1 MNVFE
6 LFAVLTLQK
15 DDYNK
20 GLDETEKKA
29 NTWGDKIK
37 NIMQNKAVMA
47 IMLVAKALV
56 DVGKKINQLMRDTM
70 NYADSVGDLA
80 AQYGVTT
87 DAISEMQYIADQSS
101 TSIEGMTSAM
111 TMLLNRA
118 KENGEGFKELGVDVY
133 DTNGNLKQMDELF
146 YETIGALNNV
156 ESEGERSRLM
166 LETFGRSAMNVGEV
180 VRKSS
185 EELAQMRQEAHELGV
200 VMNEETINFASD
212 MNDTFAV
219 LKLQGQSALASLVAG
234 APDAEEKLQNFF
246 DSVMEMLDTYIPTFA
261 NFTVRLLIQ
270 ASVAL
275 VRIAPSLAV
284 NIVEAIIDTVLN
296 MDWLQVGFDIGRA
309 IAEGIV
315 NVIIS
320 ALNAVVGWTGLK
332 IPKVD
337 FGVGS
342 DIGSMSLGEMV
353 GEEYEISENIRQEIN
368 VKVEASGDSAVS
380 EDTAEKTAQALAPY
394 IDKILGG
401 K

>member
-15 DDYNK
+15 DDYQNA
-20 GLDETEKKA
+20 LNDTEKQS
-29 NTWGDKIK
+29 K
-37 NIMQNKAVMA
+37 NWATKVEGILKSKAVTAWLA
-47 IMLVAKALV
+47 IGTAVFE
-56 DVGKKINQLMRDTM
+56 VGKIINQLMRDTM
-70 NYADSVGDLA
+70 NYADTVGDLA
-80 AQYGVTT
+80 AKYGVST

-101 TSIEGMTSAM
+101 TSIEGLTSAM

-146 YETIGALNNV
+146 YETIGALNDI
-156 ESEGERSRLM
+156 ESDGEKSRLM
-166 LETFGRSAMNVGEV
+166 LETFGRSAMTVGEV

-185 EELAQMRQEAHELGV
+185 EELAQMRQEAHDLGI
-200 VMNEETINFASD
+200 VMDESTISFASD
-212 MNDTFAV
+212 MNDMLAV
-219 LKLQGQSALASLVAG
+219 LKLQGRSALSSIVAG

-246 DSVMEMLDTYIPTFA
+246 DNLMEMLDTYIPTFS
-261 NFTVRLLIQ
+261 NFAVRLLIQ
-270 ASVAL
+270 ASIAL
-275 VRIAPSLAV
+275 VRIAPNLTV

-296 MDWLQVGFDIGRA
+296 MDWLQVGVDIGKS
-309 IAEGIV
+309 IAEGVVNMIV
-315 NVIIS
+315 S
-320 ALNAVVGWTGLK
+320 ALNLALGWTGLK
-332 IPKVD
+332 IPKAD

-342 DIGSMSLGEMV
+342 DIGTMSLGEAL
-353 GEEYEISENIRQEIN
+353 GEEYEISENIRQDIT

>member
-6 LFAVLTLQK
+6 LFAVLNLQK
-15 DDYNK
+15 DDYEKALNDTENQSK
-20 GLDETEKKA
+20 GWAGRVEGFLKS
-29 NTWGDKIK
+29 
-37 NIMQNKAVMA
+37 KAVTA
-47 IMLVAKALV
+47 WVAVGAAV
-56 DVGKKINQLMRDTM
+56 VEVGKKINQLMLDAM
-70 NYADSVGDLA
+70 NYADRVGDLA
-80 AQYGVTT
+80 AQYGVST

-133 DTNGNLKQMDELF
+133 DANGNLKQMDELF
-146 YETIGALNNV
+146 YETIGALNNI

-166 LETFGRSAMNVGEV
+166 LETFGRSAMSVGEV

-185 EELAQMRQEAHELGV
+185 EELATMRQEAHDLGV
-200 VMNEETINFASD
+200 VMEENTINFASD
-212 MNDTFAV
+212 MNDKMAV

-234 APDAEEKLQNFF
+234 DKDAEEKLQNFF
-246 DSVMEMLDTYIPTFA
+246 DSVIEMLDRYIPTFT
-261 NFTVRLLIQ
+261 NFAVRLFLQ
-270 ASVAL
+270 ATIAL
-275 VRIAPSLAV
+275 VRIAPSLAHQV
-284 NIVEAIIDTVLN
+284 VEAIIDTVLN

-315 NVIIS
+315 NMIIS
-320 ALNAVVGWTGLK
+320 SLNAFVGWAGVK

-342 DIGSMSLGEMV
+342 DIGTMSLGEMV
-353 GEEYEISENIRQEIN
+353 GEEYEISENIRQDIT

-380 EDTAEKTAQALAPY
+380 EETAEKTAEKLAPY

-401 K
+401 M